1 LRTFTR
7 DSRLSPYTVA
17 DPVNV
22 VHTETG
28 AVVDWPIEGTGK
40 GEAFSMNASST
51 FEIEDGMI
59 IKSTDSYVRSEAL
72 WG

>member
-1 LRTFTR
+1 
-7 DSRLSPYTVA
+7 
-17 DPVNV
+17 
-22 VHTETG
+22 
-28 AVVDWPIEGTGK
+28 
-40 GEAFSMNASST
+40 MNASST